1 MQPRCKCKRSNPCP
15 TWQDS
20 ALRSP
25 QTKTSCS
32 HSVWQCPQ
40 KTPLCREA
48 QVGTLGCTLIA
59 IAPQLCVTRVA
70 VMRVSWKKPKQRL
83 GAVHFP
89 DATGCHQNLA
99 DRAYLSRLVPR
110 RSSVHSLI
118 RGVAT
123 RRKMRCSALETETS
137 WKTAKAPTLSVEGS
151 WKTSTELP
159 YSMVEA
165 KELTYGP
172 MLINSRTQSTACS
185 K

>member
-1 MQPRCKCKRSNPCP
+1 MQPRCKCRRSSPCL

-20 ALRSP
+20 VLRSP

-32 HSVWQCPQ
+32 HSAWRCPQ
-40 KTPLCREA
+40 KTPLCREE
-48 QVGTLGCTLIA
+48 QVETLGCTLIA

-83 GAVHFP
+83 GAVRFL
-89 DATGCHQNLA
+89 DATDCHQNLA
-99 DRAYLSRLVPR
+99 GRAYLSRLVPR

-123 RRKMRCSALETETS
+123 RKKMRCLALETETS
-137 WKTAKAPTLSVEGS
+137 WKTAKGPTLSVEGS

-159 YSMVEA
+159 YFMGEA
-165 KELTYGP
+165 RELTNRP
-172 MLINSRTQSTACS
+172 KLINSRTQSTACS